1 MDVIDPYIER
11 YGERLYGLCRALCAS
26 RADADDLYQETWLR
40 AVRSFARYDPAR
52 PFAPWITRICVN
64 VYRSQLRRRALSPV
78 YNRFATTEEK
88 DAALAAAP
96 APERAEYGELYDAVA
111 RLPERL
117 RVAVILYY
125 FRDMDVAAAARA
137 PPARRHGQVAA
148 AQGARPAQGGVGGCA
163 ARWGGCA
170 GRRARCVRR
179 CGR

>member
-1 MDVIDPYIER
+1 M
-11 YGERLYGLCRALCAS
+11 
-26 RADADDLYQETWLR
+26 
-40 AVRSFARYDPAR
+40 RSFARYDPAR

-78 YNRFATTEEK
+78 YNRFATTDEK

-137 PPARRHGQVAA
+137 LRLPAGTVKSRLHK
-148 AQGARPAQGGVGGCA
+148 ARALLREALADAPQGGEDAPGGA
-163 ARWGGCA
+163 QDASGGVKDEA
-170 GRRARCVRR
+170 TV
-179 CGR
+179 